1 MHAIREVEYLVPA
14 SATSD
19 ISVTSELST
28 RGVDHYQ
35 LVVEV
40 LVVAEQLIVKLPR
53 KTVAVVVVVTVA
65 VVDDASQQI
74 QYAIQPEVHFKI

>member
-1 MHAIREVEYLVPA
+1 M
-14 SATSD
+14 
-19 ISVTSELST
+19 LSGKLNILFLLLQLLIYPGHLNYQL
-28 RGVDHYQ
+28 GVDHYQ

-53 KTVAVVVVVTVA
+53 KTVAVDVVVTVA
-65 VVDDASQQI
+65 VVDDVSQQI

>member
-1 MHAIREVEYLVPA
+1 M
-14 SATSD
+14 
-19 ISVTSELST
+19 LSGKLNILFLLLQLLIYPGHLNYQL
-28 RGVDHYQ
+28 GVGHYQ

>member
-1 MHAIREVEYLVPA
+1 MRK
-14 SATSD
+14 ST
-19 ISVTSELST
+19 ISRKTITLNYQL
-28 RGVDHYQ
+28 GVDHYQ

-40 LVVAEQLIVKLPR
+40 LVVAEQLIVKLKR

-74 QYAIQPEVHFKI
+74 QYAIQQEVHFKI